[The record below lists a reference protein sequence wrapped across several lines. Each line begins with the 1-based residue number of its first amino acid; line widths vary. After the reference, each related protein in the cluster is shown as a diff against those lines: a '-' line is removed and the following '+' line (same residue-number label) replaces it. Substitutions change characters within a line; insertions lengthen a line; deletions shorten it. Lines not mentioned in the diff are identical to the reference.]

1 MSFFSERLKV
11 YLRERGTRYDLIDA
25 LFALPGQDDLLLFV
39 SHVEDLQHFL
49 DTEDGKNLLAGY
61 RRAVNIVR
69 AEEKNDGQG
78 AFYGACDPTLL
89 QDLAEKRLWE
99 HIHNIHR
106 DTQQYLFS
114 DDRDASRPECA
125 EQTSF
130 KDAMKS
136 LSSLRSPVD
145 EFFEQVTVNAED
157 PQLRF
162 NRLRLLNELRSAM
175 HRVADFS
182 KVAG

>member
-1 MSFFSERLKV
+1 
-11 YLRERGTRYDLIDA
+11 LRERGTRYDLIDA
-25 LFALPGQDDLLLFV
+25 LFALPGQDDLLLFE
-39 SHVEDLQHFL
+39 SHVEELQRFL

-69 AEEKNDGQG
+69 AEEKNDGPG
-78 AFYGACDPTLL
+78 AFDGACDPTLL
-89 QDLAEKRLWE
+89 QDPAEKRLSE
-99 HIHNIHR
+99 HIRKIR
-106 DTQQYLFS
+106 GDTHLYLSS
-114 DDRDASRPECA
+114 DEAGAGRPECA
-125 EQTSF
+125 GQTSF